1 LAAWREI
8 DGVVV
13 IISPQDS
20 VLHELNSTGSFLW
33 KQLNGERSQ
42 EELARL
48 VSLEFDVDPDEALRD
63 VREFL
68 AGLAAKHLL
77 VSCAEAAHG

>member
-33 KQLNGERSQ
+33 KQLDGQRSL

-48 VSLEFDVDPDEALRD
+48 VSQEFEVDPEKALGD

-68 AGLAAKHLL
+68 AGLAAKQLL
-77 VSCAEAAHG
+77 ASCAEAAHG